1 MDRVASNEPS
11 GASRK
16 RSLVGLVVL
25 VLAVGAATEG
35 WRAWS
40 DARVGREVAALAK
53 PGDIAMIAS
62 DTCVY
67 CAQARAWFTAHEVPF
82 SECSIERDAACA
94 ARFAA
99 LLSPGTPVILV
110 RDRPQV
116 GFSPQRVAEALRR
129 S

>member
-1 MDRVASNEPS
+1 MMALTPRMRS
-11 GASRK
+11 G
-16 RSLVGLVVL
+16 LGLIVL
-25 VLAVGAATEG
+25 VLAVGGASEA

-40 DARVGREVAALAK
+40 SERVGSEVAALAR
-53 PGDIAMIAS
+53 PGDIEMISS

-67 CAQARAWFTAHEVPF
+67 CAQARAWFAEHSVPF

-99 LLSPGTPVILV
+99 LLSPGTPVLLV
-110 RDRPQV
+110 RGQPQV